1 MAPSRHD
8 WKIVDWDV
16 KPQHNQPT
24 FKKDIKVWSSN
35 IQSWVKTVSK
45 YVKNHTVMILS
56 FRTDMPGQTVQT
68 QISSSLRSTLFAI
81 LSELFELITLW

>member
-24 FKKDIKVWSSN
+24 TKFSTNLLESFSSGEYLTIYSPESIHIWN
-35 IQSWVKTVSK
+35 KGTLEGLPWVLT
-45 YVKNHTVMILS
+45 
-56 FRTDMPGQTVQT
+56 PGFIPRDGAGGQN
-68 QISSSLRSTLFAI
+68 LGHL
-81 LSELFELITLW
+81 